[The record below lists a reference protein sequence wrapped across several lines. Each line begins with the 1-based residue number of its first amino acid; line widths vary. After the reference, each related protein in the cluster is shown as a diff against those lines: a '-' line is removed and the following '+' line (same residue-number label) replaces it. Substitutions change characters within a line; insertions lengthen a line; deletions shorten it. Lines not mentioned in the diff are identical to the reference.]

1 MKFTWNI
8 EEGKLMNDHKRFT
21 KEKKLVY
28 TAELATTV
36 EEKT

>member
-21 KEKKLVY
+21 KEKNLF
-28 TAELATTV
+28 TLLN
-36 EEKT
+36 